1 MYYNS
6 YINSFLLKSARTM
19 GELTRNMYNTLL
31 FLITFIDF
39 IVLNNW
45 VTHELSLLTLRLRKI
60 CLPIAFSL
68 IYVLINHFLPM
79 YFYRDMGIFIIM
91 LVYMVIVEHIP
102 VSTSEKVSS
111 YNHTKTYL
119 ADKIMLAE
127 IFAICGII
135 ANAVILLSW
144 NLFTDLEDAVLF
156 SNNTVYLVSLI
167 FHLVF
172 ICVCLY
178 LINLFVTSRCEHYS
192 YCLILFANMLCIE
205 LLLTLNQKLPSYPQY
220 IKIFLYLCTIFLSI
234 TSIFFIIFFGKN
246 EALLKK
252 NAEHETR
259 LYILSESAQNYNNML
274 SVSEKIRRWQHDQKN
289 HYLIIN
295 NMIQNG
301 NSQEALKYINNLES
315 SLDAGVINSINTENP
330 VIDAVLSQK
339 MQLIHDSQINFDYSV
354 FIPDGLNIAQAT
366 FSSILCNIF
375 DNAVEASLKL
385 PIEKRKITFSIKPH
399 GQMILIELSNNSD
412 GHYSYQNGALQSSK
426 NSRHGLGLKIL
437 RELVDEN
444 NGFCTFIPE
453 PDKFTVKIALPAF
466 REEI

>member
-1 MYYNS
+1 
-6 YINSFLLKSARTM
+6 M
-19 GELTRNMYNTLL
+19 GELTRNMDNTLL

-39 IVLNNW
+39 LVLNNW
-45 VTHELSLLTLRLRKI
+45 VNHELRLFTLKLRKI
-60 CLPIAFSL
+60 GLSAAFSL

-91 LVYMVIVEHIP
+91 LVYVVIVEHIP
-102 VSTSEKVSS
+102 VSTSETVSS
-111 YNHTKTYL
+111 YNHAKTCF
-119 ADKIMLAE
+119 ADKIMRAE

-144 NLFTDLEDAVLF
+144 NLFTNLEDAVLF
-156 SNNTVYLVSLI
+156 SNSTVYLLSLI
-167 FHLVF
+167 FHLIF
-172 ICVCLY
+172 ICICLY
-178 LINLFVTSRCEHYS
+178 LINLFVTFGCEHYS
-192 YCLILFANMLCIE
+192 YCLILFTNMLCIE

-259 LYILSESAQNYNNML
+259 LYVLSESAKNYNNML
-274 SVSEKIRRWQHDQKN
+274 SVSEKIRRWKHDQKN

-301 NSQEALKYINNLES
+301 NSQEALTYINNLEN
-315 SLDAGVINSINTENP
+315 SLEISVLNSVNTDNP

-339 MQLIHDSQINFDYSV
+339 MQLINDNNINFDYSV
-354 FIPDGLNIAQAT
+354 FIPDGLNIAQVT

-375 DNAVEASLKL
+375 DNAIEACLKL
-385 PIEKRKITFSIKPH
+385 PIDKRKITFSIKPH
-399 GQMILIELSNNSD
+399 GQMILIELSNRTN
-412 GHYSYQNGALQSSK
+412 GHYSYLNGALQSTK
-426 NSRHGLGLKIL
+426 NAKHGLGLKIL
-437 RELVDEN
+437 NELVEEN

>member
-1 MYYNS
+1 
-6 YINSFLLKSARTM
+6 M
-19 GELTRNMYNTLL
+19 GELTRNMANTLL
-31 FLITFIDF
+31 FLITFIEF
-39 IVLNNW
+39 IVLENW
-45 VTHELSLLTLRLRKI
+45 IIHENHLFTIRLRKAG
-60 CLPIAFSL
+60 LSATFSL
-68 IYVLINHFLPM
+68 IYVLVNHFLAL
-79 YFYRDMGIFIIM
+79 YFYRDIALFIIM
-91 LVYMVIVEHIP
+91 LVYMIIVEHIP
-102 VSTSEKVSS
+102 ISTRENAAGYS
-111 YNHTKTYL
+111 YGYAKTSF
-119 ADKIMLAE
+119 ADRIMLSE

-144 NLFTDLEDAVLF
+144 NLFTDLEDTILF
-156 SNNTVYLVSLI
+156 SNSTVYLLSLI
-167 FHLVF
+167 FHLIF
-172 ICVCLY
+172 ICICLY
-178 LINLFVTSRCEHYS
+178 LINLFATSGCEHYS
-192 YCLILFANMLCIE
+192 YCLILFTNMLCIE

-259 LYILSESAQNYNNML
+259 LYVLSQSAQNYNNML

-354 FIPDGLNIAQAT
+354 FIPDGLNIAQAA

-399 GQMILIELSNNSD
+399 GQMILIELSNSSD
-412 GHYSYQNGALQSSK
+412 GQYSYLNGTLQSSK

-444 NGFCTFIPE
+444 NGFCTFAPGT
-453 PDKFTVKIALPAF
+453 DKFTVKIALPAF
-466 REEI
+466 REET

>member
-1 MYYNS
+1 
-6 YINSFLLKSARTM
+6 M
-19 GELTRNMYNTLL
+19 GELTRNMANALL
-31 FLITFIDF
+31 FLITFIEF
-39 IVLNNW
+39 IVLENW
-45 VTHELSLLTLRLRKI
+45 IIHEKYLFTIRLRKAG
-60 CLPIAFSL
+60 LSATFSL
-68 IYVLINHFLPM
+68 IYVLVNHFLAL
-79 YFYRDMGIFIIM
+79 YFYRDIALFIIM
-91 LVYMVIVEHIP
+91 LVYMIIVEHIP
-102 VSTSEKVSS
+102 IATSENAAS
-111 YNHTKTYL
+111 YSYGHAKTGF
-119 ADKIMLAE
+119 ADKIMQSE

-156 SNNTVYLVSLI
+156 SNSTVYLVSLI

-234 TSIFFIIFFGKN
+234 TSIFFIIFFDKN
-246 EALLKK
+246 EVLLKR
-252 NAEHETR
+252 NAEHEAR
-259 LYILSESAQNYNNML
+259 LYVLSQSAQNYNNML

-301 NSQEALKYINNLES
+301 NSQEALKYINNLEN
-315 SLDAGVINSINTENP
+315 SLDTGVINSINTENP

-354 FIPDGLNIAQAT
+354 FIPDGLNVAQAA

-399 GQMILIELSNNSD
+399 GQMILIELSNSSD
-412 GHYSYQNGALQSSK
+412 GHYSYQNGALQSTK

-453 PDKFTVKIALPAF
+453 PDKFTVKIALPTF
-466 REEI
+466 MEEI

>member
-1 MYYNS
+1 
-6 YINSFLLKSARTM
+6 M
-19 GELTRNMYNTLL
+19 GELTRNMANALL
-31 FLITFIDF
+31 FLITFIEF
-39 IVLNNW
+39 IVLENW
-45 VTHELSLLTLRLRKI
+45 IIHEKHLFTIRLRKAG
-60 CLPIAFSL
+60 LSATFSL
-68 IYVLINHFLPM
+68 IYVLVNHFLAL
-79 YFYRDMGIFIIM
+79 YFYRDIALFIIM
-91 LVYMVIVEHIP
+91 LVYMIIVEHIP
-102 VSTSEKVSS
+102 IATSENAAGYS
-111 YNHTKTYL
+111 YGHAKTGF
-119 ADKIMLAE
+119 ADKIMQSE

-156 SNNTVYLVSLI
+156 SNSTIYLVSLI

-192 YCLILFANMLCIE
+192 YCLILFTNMLCIE

-234 TSIFFIIFFGKN
+234 TSIFFIIFFDKN
-246 EALLKK
+246 EVLLKR
-252 NAEHETR
+252 NAEHEAR
-259 LYILSESAQNYNNML
+259 LYVLSQSAQNYNNML

-301 NSQEALKYINNLES
+301 NSQEALKYINNLEN
-315 SLDAGVINSINTENP
+315 SLDTGVINSINTENP

-354 FIPDGLNIAQAT
+354 FIPDGLNVAQAA

-399 GQMILIELSNNSD
+399 GQMILIELSNSSD
-412 GHYSYQNGALQSSK
+412 GHYSYQNGALQSTK

-453 PDKFTVKIALPAF
+453 PDKFTVKIALPTF
-466 REEI
+466 MEEI

>member
-1 MYYNS
+1 
-6 YINSFLLKSARTM
+6 M
-19 GELTRNMYNTLL
+19 GELTRNMANALL
-31 FLITFIDF
+31 FLITFIEF
-39 IVLNNW
+39 IVLENW
-45 VTHELSLLTLRLRKI
+45 IIHEKHLFTIRLRKAG
-60 CLPIAFSL
+60 LSATFSL
-68 IYVLINHFLPM
+68 IYVLVNHFLAL
-79 YFYRDMGIFIIM
+79 YFYRDIALFIIM
-91 LVYMVIVEHIP
+91 LVYMIIVEHIP
-102 VSTSEKVSS
+102 IATSENAAS
-111 YNHTKTYL
+111 YSYGHAKTGF
-119 ADKIMLAE
+119 ADRIMRAE
-127 IFAICGII
+127 IFSICGII

-144 NLFTDLEDAVLF
+144 NLFTDLEDTILF
-156 SNNTVYLVSLI
+156 SNSTVYLLSLI

-178 LINLFVTSRCEHYS
+178 LINLFVTSGCEHYS
-192 YCLILFANMLCIE
+192 YCLILSANMLCIE

-234 TSIFFIIFFGKN
+234 TSIFFIIFFDKN
-246 EALLKK
+246 EVLLKR
-252 NAEHETR
+252 NAEHEAR
-259 LYILSESAQNYNNML
+259 LYVLSQSAQNYNNML
-274 SVSEKIRRWQHDQKN
+274 SVSEKIRLWQHDQKN

-301 NSQEALKYINNLES
+301 NSQEALKYINNLEN
-315 SLDAGVINSINTENP
+315 SLDTGVINSINTENP

-354 FIPDGLNIAQAT
+354 FIPDGLNVAQAA

-399 GQMILIELSNNSD
+399 GQMILIELSNSSD
-412 GHYSYQNGALQSSK
+412 GHYSYQNGALQSTK

>member
-1 MYYNS
+1 
-6 YINSFLLKSARTM
+6 M
-19 GELTRNMYNTLL
+19 GELTRNMANALL
-31 FLITFIDF
+31 FLITFIEF
-39 IVLNNW
+39 IVLENW
-45 VTHELSLLTLRLRKI
+45 IIHEKHLFTIRLRKAG
-60 CLPIAFSL
+60 LSATFSL
-68 IYVLINHFLPM
+68 IYVLVNHFLAL
-79 YFYRDMGIFIIM
+79 YFYRDIALFIIM
-91 LVYMVIVEHIP
+91 LVYMIIVEHIP
-102 VSTSEKVSS
+102 IATSENAAS
-111 YNHTKTYL
+111 YSYGHAKTGF
-119 ADKIMLAE
+119 ADKIMQSE

-156 SNNTVYLVSLI
+156 SNSTVYLVSLI

-301 NSQEALKYINNLES
+301 NSQEALKYINNLEN
-315 SLDAGVINSINTENP
+315 SLDTGVINSINTENP

-354 FIPDGLNIAQAT
+354 FIPDGLNVAQAA

-399 GQMILIELSNNSD
+399 GQMILIELSNSSD
-412 GHYSYQNGALQSSK
+412 GHYSYQNGALQSTK

-453 PDKFTVKIALPAF
+453 PDKFTVKIALPTF
-466 REEI
+466 IEEI

>member
-1 MYYNS
+1 
-6 YINSFLLKSARTM
+6 M
-19 GELTRNMYNTLL
+19 GELTRNMANTLL
-31 FLITFIDF
+31 FLITFIEF
-39 IVLNNW
+39 IVLENW
-45 VTHELSLLTLRLRKI
+45 IIHEKHLFTIRLRKTGLSAI
-60 CLPIAFSL
+60 FSL
-68 IYVLINHFLPM
+68 IYISVNHFMAL
-79 YFYRDMGIFIIM
+79 YFYRDIALFIIM
-91 LVYMVIVEHIP
+91 LVYMIIVEHIP
-102 VSTSEKVSS
+102 IATSENAAG
-111 YNHTKTYL
+111 YNYCHAKTGF
-119 ADKIMLAE
+119 ADRIMRSE

-144 NLFTDLEDAVLF
+144 NLFTDLEDTILF
-156 SNNTVYLVSLI
+156 SNSTVYLLSLI
-167 FHLVF
+167 FHLIF
-172 ICVCLY
+172 ICICLY
-178 LINLFVTSRCEHYS
+178 LINLFVTSKCEHYS
-192 YCLILFANMLCIE
+192 YCLILSANMLCIE

-234 TSIFFIIFFGKN
+234 TSIFFIIFFDKN
-246 EALLKK
+246 EVLLKR
-252 NAEHETR
+252 NAEHEAR
-259 LYILSESAQNYNNML
+259 LYVLSQNAQNYNNML

-295 NMIQNG
+295 NMIRNG
-301 NSQEALKYINNLES
+301 NSQEALTYINNLEN
-315 SLDAGVINSINTENP
+315 SLEISVLNSVNTDNP

-339 MQLIHDSQINFDYSV
+339 MQLINDNNINFDYSI
-354 FIPDGLNIAQAT
+354 FIPDGLNVAQAA

-399 GQMILIELSNNSD
+399 GQMILIELSNSSD
-412 GHYSYQNGALQSSK
+412 GHYSYQNGALQSTK

>member
-1 MYYNS
+1 
-6 YINSFLLKSARTM
+6 M
-19 GELTRNMYNTLL
+19 GELTRNMANALL
-31 FLITFIDF
+31 FLITFIEF
-39 IVLNNW
+39 IVLENW
-45 VTHELSLLTLRLRKI
+45 IIHEKHLFTIRLRKAG
-60 CLPIAFSL
+60 LSATFSL
-68 IYVLINHFLPM
+68 IYVLVNHFLAL
-79 YFYRDMGIFIIM
+79 YFYRDIALFIIM
-91 LVYMVIVEHIP
+91 LVYMIIVEHIP
-102 VSTSEKVSS
+102 IATSENAAS
-111 YNHTKTYL
+111 YSYGHAKTGF
-119 ADKIMLAE
+119 ADKIMQSE
-127 IFAICGII
+127 IFSICGII

-156 SNNTVYLVSLI
+156 SNSTVYLVSLI

-234 TSIFFIIFFGKN
+234 TSIFFIIFFDKN
-246 EALLKK
+246 EVLLKR
-252 NAEHETR
+252 NAEHEAR
-259 LYILSESAQNYNNML
+259 LYVLSQSAQNYNNML

-301 NSQEALKYINNLES
+301 NSQEALKYINNLEN
-315 SLDAGVINSINTENP
+315 SLDTGVINSINTENP

-354 FIPDGLNIAQAT
+354 FIPDGLNVAQAA

-399 GQMILIELSNNSD
+399 GQMILIELSNSSD
-412 GHYSYQNGALQSSK
+412 GHYSYQNGALQSTK

-453 PDKFTVKIALPAF
+453 PDKFTVKIALPTF
-466 REEI
+466 MEEI

>member
-1 MYYNS
+1 
-6 YINSFLLKSARTM
+6 M
-19 GELTRNMYNTLL
+19 GELTRNMANTLL
-31 FLITFIDF
+31 FLITFIEF
-39 IVLNNW
+39 IVLENW
-45 VTHELSLLTLRLRKI
+45 IIHEKHLFTIRLRKTGLSAI
-60 CLPIAFSL
+60 FSL
-68 IYVLINHFLPM
+68 IYISVNHFMAL
-79 YFYRDMGIFIIM
+79 YFYRDIALFIIM
-91 LVYMVIVEHIP
+91 LVYMIIVEHIP
-102 VSTSEKVSS
+102 IATSENAAG
-111 YNHTKTYL
+111 YNYCHAKTGF
-119 ADKIMLAE
+119 ADRIMRSE

-144 NLFTDLEDAVLF
+144 NLFTDLEDTILF
-156 SNNTVYLVSLI
+156 SNSTVYLLSLI
-167 FHLVF
+167 FHLIF
-172 ICVCLY
+172 ICICLY
-178 LINLFVTSRCEHYS
+178 LINLFVTSKCEHYS
-192 YCLILFANMLCIE
+192 YCLILSANMLCIE

-234 TSIFFIIFFGKN
+234 TSIFFIIFFDKN
-246 EALLKK
+246 EVLLKR
-252 NAEHETR
+252 NAEHEAR
-259 LYILSESAQNYNNML
+259 LYVLSQNAQNYNNML

-295 NMIQNG
+295 NMIRNG

-354 FIPDGLNIAQAT
+354 FIPDGLNIAQAA

-399 GQMILIELSNNSD
+399 GQMILIELSNSSD
-412 GHYSYQNGALQSSK
+412 GQYSYLNGTLQSSK

-444 NGFCTFIPE
+444 NGFCTFAPGT
-453 PDKFTVKIALPAF
+453 DKFTVKIALPAF
-466 REEI
+466 REET

>member
-39 IVLNNW
+39 IVLNNL

-68 IYVLINHFLPM
+68 IYVLINNFLPM

-91 LVYMVIVEHIP
+91 LVYMVIVEQIP

-119 ADKIMLAE
+119 ADKIMRAE

-156 SNNTVYLVSLI
+156 SNSTVYLVSLI

-339 MQLIHDSQINFDYSV
+339 MQLIHDSRINFDYSV

-399 GQMILIELSNNSD
+399 GQMILIELSNSSD
-412 GHYSYQNGALQSSK
+412 GQYSYLNGTLQSSK

-444 NGFCTFIPE
+444 NGFCTFAPGT
-453 PDKFTVKIALPAF
+453 DKFTVKIALPAF
-466 REEI
+466 REET

>member
-1 MYYNS
+1 
-6 YINSFLLKSARTM
+6 M
-19 GELTRNMYNTLL
+19 GELTRNMANALL
-31 FLITFIDF
+31 FLITFIEF
-39 IVLNNW
+39 IVLENW
-45 VTHELSLLTLRLRKI
+45 IIHEKHLFTIRLRKAG
-60 CLPIAFSL
+60 LSATFSL
-68 IYVLINHFLPM
+68 IYVLVNHFLAL
-79 YFYRDMGIFIIM
+79 YFYRDIALFIIM
-91 LVYMVIVEHIP
+91 LVYMIIVEHIP
-102 VSTSEKVSS
+102 IATSE
-111 YNHTKTYL
+111 
-119 ADKIMLAE
+119 
-127 IFAICGII
+127 
-135 ANAVILLSW
+135 NAVILLSW

-156 SNNTVYLVSLI
+156 SNSTVYLVSLI

-234 TSIFFIIFFGKN
+234 TSIFFIIFFDKN
-246 EALLKK
+246 EVLLKR
-252 NAEHETR
+252 NAEHEAH
-259 LYILSESAQNYNNML
+259 LYVLSQNAQNYNNML

-301 NSQEALKYINNLES
+301 NSQEALKYINNLEN
-315 SLDAGVINSINTENP
+315 SLDTGVINSINTENP

-354 FIPDGLNIAQAT
+354 FIPDGLNVAQAA

-399 GQMILIELSNNSD
+399 GQMILIELSNSSD
-412 GHYSYQNGALQSSK
+412 GHYSYQNGALQSTK

-466 REEI
+466 MEEI